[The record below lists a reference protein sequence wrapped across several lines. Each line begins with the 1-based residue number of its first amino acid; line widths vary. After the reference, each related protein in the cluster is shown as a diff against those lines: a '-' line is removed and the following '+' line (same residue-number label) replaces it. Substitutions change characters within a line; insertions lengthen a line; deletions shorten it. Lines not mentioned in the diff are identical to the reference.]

1 MTWPP
6 SPSPSDLD
14 HDRKRNL
21 ADVALATLA
30 TEGTRGLTHRAV
42 DRAAGLPSGSTS
54 NCFRTRA
61 ALLQAAAERLGE
73 RISADLA
80 ALRLREDASPQEAA
94 DAVAWLVDQWT
105 SADRERRLARYEL
118 SLEATRRPEIRKT
131 LLDIDSHVRTTVAE
145 LLRGAGVPGAD
156 SWADGLIAYSDALF
170 LAHLLN
176 PRPGEPGDL
185 RPKIDALLAMVT
197 SDARPAGP

>member
-1 MTWPP
+1 M
-6 SPSPSDLD
+6 
-14 HDRKRNL
+14 
-21 ADVALATLA
+21 ALATLA
-30 TEGTRGLTHRAV
+30 AEGTRGLTHRAV

-80 ALRLREDASPQEAA
+80 ALRLRGDASPQGAA
-94 DAVAWLVDQWT
+94 DAVAWLVEQWT
-105 SADRERRLARYEL
+105 SADRERWLARFEL

-131 LLDIDSHVRTTVAE
+131 LLAIDSHVRTTVAE

-170 LAHLLN
+170 LGHLLN
-176 PRPGEPGDL
+176 PRPGELGDL